1 MPGNPIRKR
10 SVRLFGHLTSISI
23 EEPFWRE
30 LQAIAT
36 ARNITMTGLIEQID
50 AERAESED
58 PEATGNLSSALRLY
72 VLAQLLRERDERDS
86 NQDNMTGMEASHG

>member
-23 EEPFWRE
+23 EEPFLRE
-30 LQAIAT
+30 LQAIAA

-86 NQDNMTGMEASHG
+86 NQDNMTSMEASHG